1 GGICYTRQRV
11 MEKGRQ
17 ISMNLMELLQLV
29 DARLRPLVGA
39 DESAVQAVLEE
50 VAAGPRPEGVA
61 PEGGPRVGLAS
72 RVVGLQQ
79 ECRMLRE
86 HLQVELTC
94 ASRVDVKVSLSGPPF
109 TRPAPTG
116 PNEPD

>member
-1 GGICYTRQRV
+1 

-61 PEGGPRVGLAS
+61 PEGES
-72 RVVGLQQ
+72 RVVLASWLVSIEQ
-79 ECRMLRE
+79 EGRMLRE
-86 HLQVELTC
+86 HPQVEVTC
-94 ASRVDVKVSLSGPPF
+94 APRGDVEGSLSCPPF
-109 TRPAPTG
+109 TSPAPTG